1 MKALIIISFFLLNF
15 DVFAQDS
22 SAVKTRQTMRQ
33 SAGRPT
39 IINKISA
46 RVGAGIQRNFY
57 TELGIAKR
65 KQVFGC
71 TGFSANA
78 YYLALEWHPKVSK
91 EQKDN
96 IYGVKF
102 GYEFNAMLPIIGIE
116 GKYQTDFNK
125 NDFIITPKVGLGL
138 LGDLNIFYGYNI
150 SLNNLP
156 FDSVGRHQ
164 FSIVC
169 HFGKSFLKY

>member
-1 MKALIIISFFLLNF
+1 MKIIVIMLLFLLNF
-15 DVFAQDS
+15 DVFAQSNPRDS
-22 SAVKTRQTMRQ
+22 LRIPRGM
-33 SAGRPT
+33 PT

-46 RVGAGIQRNFY
+46 RVGAGVQRNFY

-78 YYLALEWHPKVSK
+78 YYLALELHPSISK

-96 IYGVKF
+96 IYGVKI

-116 GKYQTDFNK
+116 GKYQTDFSQ

-138 LGDLNIFYGYNI
+138 LGDLNVFYGYNI
-150 SLNNLP
+150 SMNDRP

-164 FSIVC
+164 FSIIC
-169 HFGKSFLKY
+169 NFGKSFLKY